1 MFRKFFLSLSLAG
14 ALYAKEALRIYSY
27 EVEAAKESVKAQ
39 KRVVVEYKDYHIE
52 AERAEYDKAKGI
64 VKLFGNVSLIKDATY
79 TFLSDF
85 AILDLYNEK
94 LLATPIF
101 FTEYSTKVWAAATS
115 AKVQKPKVTLRNAFI
130 SSCDVRCSDWRFY
143 FKDGLLDRQK
153 QWVDLHGVRLYLGD
167 YPILYLPYI
176 GFSTFRKRHSGLL
189 KPKMGFSEDEG
200 FVYLQPIYF
209 APKPWWDLEIEPQ
222 IRTKRGYGIYSTFR
236 FVDSLYSFGSI
247 RLGYFDEKSSYARG
261 KRLKNDKHYGAEIF
275 YKRTNLFTSAHNVYE
290 NDGLYVDIKSYN
302 DVDYFNLQK
311 NRLVEGIDS
320 QITSRLN
327 YIYNYNTHYFAI
339 YTKYFKDNR
348 KVSNSATLQ
357 LMPALH
363 YHKYETPIFTNYLS
377 YNVDAMINHFYRDKG
392 LNALEYKLNIP
403 ITFHY
408 SLFDDYVGFAISENL
423 FADYADYN
431 FVKKN
436 LNKKWKNS
444 YVYRNEHRISLF
456 SDLIKRYPSF
466 LHTLHL
472 DATFFIPSYEKTRGD
487 QAPFI
492 NIEDKSKRVVLS
504 LQQYFY
510 EGDGQERLYH
520 RLAQPIFY
528 DESDKFGDL
537 ENEIGIKWKDFTFNS
552 DIFYSHTRSTFTSIA
567 TTLTYRDPRYE
578 LFLSHFYKNRVK
590 GERDSNF
597 IRFKGSTALSKK
609 YKLFATID
617 FDIKDNNARSWSVGW
632 SMHKK
637 CWGYEISYK
646 REVLP
651 ILSSEGSRS
660 YENNVVFFRIELY
673 PLGGI
678 ANSIID
684 TETQKVL

>member
-1 MFRKFFLSLSLAG
+1 MFRKILLSLSLAG
-14 ALYAKEALRIYSY
+14 ALYAKDVLRIYSY
-27 EVEAAKESVKAQ
+27 EVEAAKDSVKAH
-39 KRVVVEYKDYHIE
+39 KRVVVEYKDYYIE
-52 AERAEYDKAKGI
+52 AERAEYDKTKKI
-64 VKLFGNVSLIKDATY
+64 VKLFGNVALIKDNIY

-85 AILDLYNEK
+85 AIFDLNNEK
-94 LLATPIF
+94 LLASPIF
-101 FTEYSTKVWAAATS
+101 FTEYKTRVWAAATS
-115 AKVQKPKVTLRNAFI
+115 AKVHKPTITLKNAFI
-130 SSCDVRCSDWRFY
+130 SSCDVRHSDWRFY
-143 FKDGLLDRQK
+143 FKNGLLDRQK
-153 QWVDLHGVRLYLGD
+153 QWVDLYDVRLYMGD

-189 KPKMGFSEDEG
+189 KPKLGFSEDEG

-247 RLGYFDEKSSYARG
+247 RVGFFDEKDSYARD
-261 KRLKNDKHYGAEIF
+261 KQLKNSKHYGAEVF
-275 YKRTNLFTSAHNVYE
+275 YKRTNLLTPALDPYK

-327 YIYNYNTHYFAI
+327 YVYNYNTHYFAI

-348 KVSNSATLQ
+348 KISNSDTLQ

-363 YHKYETPIFTNYLS
+363 YHKFESPIFNNHFS
-377 YNVDAMINHFYRDKG
+377 YSVDAIINHFYRDKG

-403 ITFHY
+403 ITFFY
-408 SLFDDYVGFAISENL
+408 TFFDGYLGFSISEDL
-423 FADYADYN
+423 FVDYADYN
-431 FVKKN
+431 FVDKN
-436 LNKKWKNS
+436 LNKKWRNS
-444 YVYRNEHRISLF
+444 YIYRNEHKISFF
-456 SDLIKRYPSF
+456 SDLLKRYPSF

-472 DATFFIPSYEKTRGD
+472 DATFFVPSYEKTRGD

-492 NIEDKSKRVVLS
+492 NIEDKGKRVVLS
-504 LQQYFY
+504 LKQYFY
-510 EGDGQERLYH
+510 NENEEKFYH
-520 RLAQPIFY
+520 RLVQPIFY
-528 DESDKFGDL
+528 EESDKWGDL
-537 ENEIGIKWKDFTFNS
+537 ENEFGIKWRDFTFNS

-567 TTLTYRDPRYE
+567 TTLAYQHPRYE

-609 YKLFATID
+609 YRLFATID

-632 SMHKK
+632 SMHKR

-646 REVLP
+646 KEVLP

-660 YENNVVFFRIELY
+660 YENNVVLFKIELY